1 VVSFYGDNHPVYAGS
16 VVKAMSSAR
25 DGYSHVVKAFEGEL
39 RALDPSS
46 QPARDAAW
54 TAMRA
59 RLDDQLQAV
68 VHEVRRLTPTI
79 VEVVVRAPLASKK
92 FHPGQF
98 YRLQNYEMY
107 SYVVEGTR
115 LSMEGLAMT
124 GAWTDPEKGLL
135 SMIALE
141 MGASSKLIAAL
152 RVGEPVVVMGPTG
165 RRRRSRRTSECCC
178 AAEASAT
185 RCSSPSARR
194 CGPTAAR

>member
-1 VVSFYGDNHPVYAGS
+1 VSFYGDNHPVYAGS

-39 RALDPSS
+39 RALDPSA

-92 FHPGQF
+92 F
-98 YRLQNYEMY
+98 
-107 SYVVEGTR
+107 TR
-115 LSMEGLAMT
+115 GSST
-124 GAWTDPEKGLL
+124 GC
-135 SMIALE
+135 
-141 MGASSKLIAAL
+141 
-152 RVGEPVVVMGPTG
+152 
-165 RRRRSRRTSECCC
+165 RTSRCTRTWSR
-178 AAEASAT
+178 ARASRWRA
-185 RCSSPSARR
+185 SP
-194 CGPTAAR
+194 